1 MSHQEQHLTY
11 IPLEEGRTFRVL
23 SDIMTF
29 KLGRADTQ
37 GAFFLCFDQVP
48 PQGGAAMHRQQGQ
61 ETFVIFE
68 GELEFS
74 TQDESETST
83 FTASRGAVVH
93 VPAGIAHAYANIS
106 TVPASMLVI
115 FTPAGLTERFFEQ
128 IGIPVTDRG
137 NLPPPAFPDPERVQ
151 TLLQEHQVQ
160 LVMPPSLNTYG
171 DQKTD

>member
-93 VPAGIAHAYANIS
+93 VPAGGSPRLRKHFYCTSIYACYFHSSRIDRTFFRANRHTCYRPRES
-106 TVPASMLVI
+106 TTTNFS
-115 FTPAGLTERFFEQ
+115 
-128 IGIPVTDRG
+128 
-137 NLPPPAFPDPERVQ
+137 
-151 TLLQEHQVQ
+151 
-160 LVMPPSLNTYG
+160 
-171 DQKTD
+171 